1 MLDLMLTDIADYKT
15 PSKLAP
21 LASNDH
27 CCILLDGQPVK
38 STKYSKILRR
48 KFTPQLENLIL
59 ADIARKTWDTV
70 FQAHDVNDKVD
81 ALHHTVN
88 NIIDKQCP
96 LHAIQIRSDKPPW
109 MTETIIKLIRARE
122 SAHKKRCKAV
132 LKALV
137 QRRIR
142 GSKPTLKPG
151 GPQ

>member
-1 MLDLMLTDIADYKT
+1 M
-15 PSKLAP
+15 
-21 LASNDH
+21 N
-27 CCILLDGQPVK
+27 
-38 STKYSKILRR
+38 
-48 KFTPQLENLIL
+48 
-59 ADIARKTWDTV
+59 
-70 FQAHDVNDKVD
+70 DVNDKVD

-142 GSKPTLKPG
+142 GSKRQFINETLNKETDTKTWWTTVKKLTN
-151 GPQ
+151 QS